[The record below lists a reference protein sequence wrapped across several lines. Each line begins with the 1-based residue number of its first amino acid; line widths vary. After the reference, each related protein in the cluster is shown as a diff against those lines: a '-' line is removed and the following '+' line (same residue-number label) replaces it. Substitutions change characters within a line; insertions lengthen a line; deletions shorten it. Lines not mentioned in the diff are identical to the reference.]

1 MSDFFKKISEA
12 GKSLLGRKT
21 EPELD
26 PVVAVEQ
33 AIAEL
38 RAHLGDNIKSLAE
51 IKALYVRTKHEHN
64 AQKKLALAY
73 EQKAIQL
80 LEKAR
85 DGQLAPTEADR
96 LASLALAKK
105 QEILNRAA
113 TADKGLANYETVLR
127 QLESSVGKQRAQLEA
142 MLTELH
148 ALKARAKISQV
159 SRTIHERLARL
170 DSTGTNALL
179 DTLRDKVAEQ
189 EALAESYTAL
199 AGGTTLLDEEINRAL
214 GEAPGGPV
222 NADLQRLKAQLG
234 LPKLP
239 PG

>member
-1 MSDFFKKISEA
+1 MSDIIKKITKA
-12 GKSLLGRKT
+12 LLGRKT
-21 EPELD
+21 EPEPD

-38 RAHLGDNIKSLAE
+38 RAHLGENIKSLAE
-51 IKALYVRTKHEHN
+51 IKALYVRTKHEHL

-85 DGQLAPTEADR
+85 DGQLAPAEADR
-96 LASLALAKK
+96 LATLALAKK

-113 TADKGLANYETVLR
+113 TADRGLANYETVLQ
-127 QLESSVGKQRAQLEA
+127 QLESSVNQQRAKLEA
-142 MLTELH
+142 MLAELH
-148 ALKARAKISQV
+148 TLKARAKISQV

-170 DSTGTNALL
+170 DATGTNALL

-199 AGGTTLLDEEINRAL
+199 AGGPTLLDEEINRAL
-214 GEAPGGPV
+214 GQAPGGPV
-222 NADLQRLKAQLG
+222 NDDLQRLKAQLG

-239 PG
+239 PGR